1 MKCEKHPSYKGVKPT
16 KRDCVVC
23 KAIFKK
29 RQETERAKGGLHA
42 SLTTPGQ
49 LFGINHIL
57 AEMSCIMLYGK
68 QPAYF
73 WRKDSTTHKDIKKH
87 YKTILLGTK
96 KMKFKQYDTPIF
108 GNNPIASFGKLMW
121 YVAGRYDT
129 DAKMRKIHGGTVQ
142 TKEEVIE
149 EKEDTSNKETFFK
162 PQPTKGSPNKRN
174 QKFKNIQKLGEDDG
188 S

>member
-1 MKCEKHPSYKGVKPT
+1 MKCEKHPNYKGVKPT

-23 KAIFKK
+23 KAIFQK
-29 RQETERAKGGLHA
+29 RRETERAKGGLHA

-57 AEMSCIMLYGK
+57 AEMSCIMIYGR

-73 WRKDSTTHKDIKKH
+73 WRKDSETPREIKQH

-96 KMKFKQYDTPIF
+96 KMKFKKYDTPIF
-108 GNNPIASFGKLMW
+108 GNNPIESFGKLMW

-129 DAKMRKIHGGTVQ
+129 DAKMRKIHGATVIP
-142 TKEEVIE
+142 KEEIVK
-149 EKEDTSNKETFFK
+149 EKEDTSDKEKYFEA
-162 PQPTKGSPNKRN
+162 QPTQPKKATRKR
-174 QKFKNIQKLGEDDG
+174 KFQNLKKLGDEDG